1 VENFG
6 LLLTMTEP
14 PAAAEDEFNAWYD
27 SEHIP
32 ERLSIPGFLSA
43 RRWQAEVPPRE
54 GKYLATYELVS
65 PRVIET
71 SEYLGHVGDG
81 LTPWS
86 KRMLGDCT
94 VFRRWA
100 CEQITPGDAQ
110 PSLMSHALF
119 VAIGDVP
126 VEWEDE
132 FNLWYDEE
140 HMPMLARVPGVL
152 RARRF
157 RDPRGNPRYV
167 ALYDLADAAVIEHP
181 DWTAAVATEWSRR
194 IDQITRS
201 REWILRLY
209 RSYTPR
215 PR

>member
-1 VENFG
+1 MDHYG

-14 PAAAEDEFNAWYD
+14 PAADEDEFNAWYD

-32 ERLSIPGFLSA
+32 ERLSIPGFVSA
-43 RRWQAEVPPRE
+43 RRWQAELRPGE

-65 PRVIET
+65 PRVLQT
-71 SEYLGHVGDG
+71 REYLAHVGEG

-86 KRMLGDCT
+86 KRMLGGCT
-94 VFRRWA
+94 LFRRWA
-100 CEQITPGDAQ
+100 CEQINPGTAM
-110 PSLMSHALF
+110 PSMMSHALF

-140 HMPMLARVPGVL
+140 HLPMLARVPGVL

-157 RDPRGNPRYV
+157 RDPHGDPRYV
-167 ALYDLADAAVIEHP
+167 ALYDLADAAVVDHP
-181 DWTAAVATEWSRR
+181 AWAAALATEWSRR
-194 IDQITRS
+194 MDQVTRS

-209 RSYTPR
+209 RSYSPR
-215 PR
+215 RR